1 MARIRKSTPAGLLGP
16 SRCIQVVSKRKK
28 STVPQIG
35 STAVIRETV
44 QEYIKARDKVLLN
57 GKLEDL
63 KAFLKERNMPCPKR
77 KEILIVVW
85 HQCITASENLPK
97 DYRRISRKWLIDRGY
112 RSLDNGDLE
121 DRFFT

>member
-1 MARIRKSTPAGLLGP
+1 MPVGSSGRSRSTPAA
-16 SRCIQVVSKRKK
+16 SKRKK
-28 STVPQIG
+28 SIAPQIG

-44 QEYIKARDKVLLN
+44 QEYVKARDKVLLN

-63 KAFLKERNMPCPKR
+63 REFLKERNMPCPKR
-77 KEILIVVW
+77 KDVLTVVW

-97 DYRRISRKWLIDRGY
+97 DYRRISRKWLIDKGY